1 MDFRRNRSAETTP
14 EINLIPFIDV
24 LLVVLIFLMVSTTF
38 SKYDELQISLPVASA
53 DNAAERQQNLDIA
66 IDAEGHIAVNEEAIR
81 SLPSP
86 QFAEVLRQRAEKIG
100 DGNPTVI
107 IAADGNA
114 KHQSVVKVL
123 EAVRMA
129 GLDRLA
135 FATVKPEKASP

>member
-1 MDFRRNRSAETTP
+1 MNFRRNRSAETTP

-38 SKYDELQISLPVASA
+38 SKYAELQISLPVASA
-53 DNAAERQQNLDIA
+53 DNAAERRQNLDIA
-66 IDAEGHIAVNEEAIR
+66 IDAEGHIAVNGDAIKP
-81 SLPSP
+81 LASP

-114 KHQSVVKVL
+114 KHQTVVKVL

-135 FATVKPEKASP
+135 FATVKPEKGAQ